1 MSSNRD
7 TDWDLSAGN
16 WSRFVNRTLLRTG
29 ISNNG
34 CAWARVGDDFLDGQY
49 DSLEEAQTACLI
61 RVSIMKPRV
70 YLAGKIDQNDW
81 RHDLVPH
88 LREHQIDDGPLPTET
103 FVYMG
108 PFFVSCDHGC
118 FHGRNKHGA
127 RDGCSEGSLTA
138 LQIIQRSYDGVGAS
152 DLIFAYITANDCH
165 GTISEITV
173 ALCLG
178 KPIHIAFAPEVD
190 SKDFWF
196 LTEQVGWVYENV
208 NLKRL
213 PLVLNKALTKRKRPK
228 AFAAHGSL
236 KG

>member
-1 MSSNRD
+1 MTPQRD

-29 ISNNG
+29 ISKNG
-34 CAWARVGDDFLDGQY
+34 GAWARVGDDFLDGRY
-49 DSLEEAQTACLI
+49 DSLEEAQAACLI

-81 RHDLVPH
+81 RHELVPH

-127 RDGCSEGSLTA
+127 RDGCSEGALTSS
-138 LQIIQRSYDGVGAS
+138 QIIRRSYDAIGAS

-165 GTISEITV
+165 GTVSEITW
-173 ALCLG
+173 ALCIG
-178 KPIHIAFAPEVD
+178 KSIHLAFAPAVN

-196 LTEQVGWVYENV
+196 LAKQVDFVYENV
-208 NLKRL
+208 TLKRL
-213 PLVLNKALTKRKRPK
+213 PLVLNKALTKKKTTQGFCGRMGR
-228 AFAAHGSL
+228 
-236 KG
+236 